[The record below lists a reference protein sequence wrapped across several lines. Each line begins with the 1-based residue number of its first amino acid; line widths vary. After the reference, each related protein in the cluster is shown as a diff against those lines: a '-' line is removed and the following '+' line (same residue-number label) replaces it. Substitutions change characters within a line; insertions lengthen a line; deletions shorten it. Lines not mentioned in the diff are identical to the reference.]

1 MAEPMVVVGA
11 GGAGGTAAAT
21 LRQEGFDR
29 PVVLVG
35 AESQPPY
42 ERPPLSKEYLQGR
55 SSADALWLHPQGF
68 WEEQAIELRLGV
80 EATGLDPAAR
90 TLELSDGTRLGYE
103 RLLLAT
109 GGRNRRPPIPG
120 LGLPGVC
127 DLRFLG
133 DADAIRARADGA
145 AHAVVVGLGFIGCEV
160 AASLRAL
167 GVDVTAVEP
176 QPAPLAQ
183 VLGEE
188 VGEAVAQLH
197 RDHGVEL
204 LLGDAVDHFDGDEQL
219 EAVVTREGRR
229 LACDLAVV
237 GLGIQPAAELAERA
251 GLEVDDGVVVDE
263 RCRTSAEGVYAAG
276 DVARHHHPLLGRR
289 VRVEHWMNALKQGQ
303 AAARSMLDAGEPYRE
318 VHWFWSDQYDAT
330 IQYAGVAERWDRLV
344 LRGDVAGRRFSAFY
358 LADGRLQAAAGVNQP
373 RDVRAAM
380 RLIAAGGDVDPDQL
394 ADEETDLRQL
404 AREAQGG

>member
-1 MAEPMVVVGA
+1 MVVVGA

-21 LRQEGFDR
+21 LRQEGFDG

-42 ERPPLSKEYLQGR
+42 ERPPLSKAYLQGR
-55 SSADALWLHPQGF
+55 SGVDALWLRPEGF

-80 EATGLDPAAR
+80 EATSLDPASR
-90 TLELSDGTRLGYE
+90 TLGLSDGGELTYQ

-120 LGLPGVC
+120 LGLAGVC
-127 DLRFLG
+127 DLRFLA
-133 DADAIRARADGA
+133 DADAVRARADGA
-145 AHAVVVGLGFIGCEV
+145 ARAVVVGLGFIGCEV

-167 GVDVTAVEP
+167 GLEVTAVDP

-188 VGEAVAQLH
+188 VGAAVAQLH

-204 LLGDAVDHFDGDEQL
+204 LLGDAVDHVDGDDHL

-229 LACDLAVV
+229 LPCDVAVV
-237 GLGIQPAAELAERA
+237 GLGIAPATGLAEAA
-251 GLEVDDGVVVDE
+251 GLAVDDGVVVDD

-276 DVARHHHPLLGRR
+276 DVARHHHPLFGRH
-289 VRVEHWMNALKQGQ
+289 VRVEHWMNALEQGQ
-303 AAARSMLDAGEPYRE
+303 AAALSMLDVGEPYQD
-318 VHWFWSDQYDAT
+318 VPWFWSDQYDTT
-330 IQYAGVAERWDRLV
+330 IQYAGIASRWDRLV
-344 LRGDVAGRRFSAFY
+344 LRGDAAARRFSAFY

-380 RLIAAGGDVDPDQL
+380 RLIAAGGEVDPDRL
-394 ADEETDLRQL
+394 ADEDTDLRQL
-404 AREAQGG
+404 AREVADGG